1 MGAHQASLT
10 FEPAIWAR
18 LIQVPKE
25 PISQDT
31 ARYLLSIQF
40 GQPDRARMEELA
52 DRSEAGTLTA
62 DEEAEFDSYLHVA
75 NLLTVV
81 HSEARLAL
89 RAGPADAR
97 HS

>member
-18 LIQVPKE
+18 LIQMPKE
-25 PISQDT
+25 RISQDT
-31 ARYLLSIQF
+31 ARYLLSIR
-40 GQPDRARMEELA
+40 GQVDRARMEELA

-75 NLLTVV
+75 NLLTVM

-89 RAGPADAR
+89 R
-97 HS
+97 

>member
-18 LIQVPKE
+18 LIQMPKE
-25 PISQDT
+25 RISQDT

-40 GQPDRARMEELA
+40 GQADRARMEELA
-52 DRSEAGTLTA
+52 DRSEAGALTA
-62 DEEAEFDSYLHVA
+62 DEEAELDSYLHVA
-75 NLLTVV
+75 NLLTVM

-89 RAGPADAR
+89 RAGAMDAR
-97 HS
+97 DS